1 MKVNCR
7 KIFGFRSKKKELLTL
22 FLWDNASLNEINV
35 FSLSELYHLPV
46 IVKVIYWNM
55 YFIFDFKSPKKVN
68 EYF

>member
-35 FSLSELYHLPV
+35 FSLSELLPLASDGKSDLLEYV
-46 IVKVIYWNM
+46 F
-55 YFIFDFKSPKKVN
+55 YFRL
-68 EYF
+68 

>member
-35 FSLSELYHLPV
+35 FSLSEPLPLASDSKSDLLEYV
-46 IVKVIYWNM
+46 F
-55 YFIFDFKSPKKVN
+55 YFRL
-68 EYF
+68 

>member
-35 FSLSELYHLPV
+35 FSLSDLLPLASDS
-46 IVKVIYWNM
+46 KG
-55 YFIFDFKSPKKVN
+55 DLL
-68 EYF
+68 E